1 MGRTA
6 AEGLSVA
13 IRSTYTGVHCLKV
26 LETER
31 LVLRRFEPD
40 DAQFILELV
49 NDSDW
54 LRFIGDKSV
63 RNLEDARGYIRK
75 GPMDMYARHGFG
87 LYCVELKADATPIG
101 MCGLL
106 KRDTLEDVDIGFA
119 FLPRFRS
126 QGYGREA
133 AQATLA
139 YGADVL
145 GLKRIVATTTP
156 DNDASGRLLGK
167 IGLRFERMF
176 AVPGEDREVRLY
188 SCSLPACRAENIA
201 T

>member
-6 AEGLSVA
+6 AEVLSVA
-13 IRSTYTGVHCLKV
+13 IRSTSTGVHCLKV
-26 LETER
+26 LETKR

-49 NDSDW
+49 NDPDW

-63 RNLEDARGYIRK
+63 RNLQDARGYIQK

-87 LYCVELKADATPIG
+87 LYCVELKSDATPIG

-176 AVPGEDREVRLY
+176 AVPGENREVRLY
-188 SCSLPACRAENIA
+188 GCSLPALPG
-201 T
+201 

>member
-1 MGRTA
+1 
-6 AEGLSVA
+6 
-13 IRSTYTGVHCLKV
+13 LKV
-26 LETER
+26 LETKR
-31 LVLRRFEPD
+31 LVLRRFELD

-49 NDSDW
+49 NDPDW

-63 RNLEDARGYIRK
+63 RNLEDARGYIQK
-75 GPMDMYARHGFG
+75 CPMDMYARHGFG
-87 LYCVELKADATPIG
+87 LYCVELKSDATPIG

-176 AVPGEDREVRLY
+176 AVPGENREVRLY
-188 SCSLPACRAENIA
+188 GCSLPALPG
-201 T
+201 